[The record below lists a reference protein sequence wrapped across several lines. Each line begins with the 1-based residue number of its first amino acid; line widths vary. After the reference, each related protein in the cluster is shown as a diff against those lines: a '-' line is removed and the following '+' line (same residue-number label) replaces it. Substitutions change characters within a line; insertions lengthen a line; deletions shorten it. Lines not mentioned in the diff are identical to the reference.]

1 MTTTPTIIE
10 VSEDNLI
17 EAEFMSAGFVDPE
30 IKNRV
35 YINTVGVDTFIS
47 YLSANGIITDNL
59 KNIHSIKK
67 VSQYSNIADI
77 LLPNV
82 HLDVRVVFDE
92 NAIFVPKSH
101 FVTNLIPDAYV
112 VLKYNKYLK
121 SMDYLGY
128 FEPKVIDK
136 EKQNDEYYFVTPD
149 QLESPESVIDF
160 VRNFEKDAYTPL
172 TDDEILKGR
181 ELAVKVSD
189 HDFTKE
195 EYKEFLQMLLRSE
208 VLRDAILEF
217 DNFETLASNVVASM
231 DMSEVKFAEDAPKLV
246 DNIDDLLTSFETP
259 EDNSEQEEELLK
271 MLEQEEETKDLQDGD
286 ITIEEFLEPSDEL
299 SQPSEDLIEPS
310 EDLSVPELE
319 NETEDFDDIDSEGS
333 INIDD
338 LEEFGEMD
346 LSEDNLSVEL
356 KEEDITLEED
366 KYFSDEDA
374 NGDSMLDDILDAG
387 IKIGGAVLGGAAL
400 VAGTKAIAAGAAS
413 SQAIE
418 LAGVAGEA
426 VKDVAEGVASGVANV
441 AGAVSDAV
449 TGLGGTEK
457 ADSVKEAEDTISK
470 AADTSDNAEDL
481 TDFGNGDDLLSETE
495 EPEEKAVV
503 DTEEDFADLDEGED
517 LLSEPEEPEENAHY
531 AMTVSDFEDN
541 DSASEDNIDTMKN
554 DDDFETFDELDIT
567 TDDFEADD
575 MGFDFGDVGESIDEN
590 ISDFDGDITDVP
602 VEDSQS
608 ETDNISDSSD
618 DITDFDTVTEE
629 ETAVPDDD
637 IFEEEINNT
646 GETEFAE
653 DEPIVA
659 EGSEAPVEEELEDE
673 SLHDEDITDMDMDS
687 SNIENSEIEEAVISD
702 SYTDEADTGLIE
714 LTEAPEIAET
724 EIETTEQQ
732 TDVEMIDFNTES
744 SNISTENIPEEI
756 PEDELVDLSGFNGQ
770 EIQDDVTSAE
780 GSVAESPTEM
790 ISFSDVS
797 VAPDEEHDSSEG
809 ENYELINFDKNNINS
824 DNEEVNFE
832 LADDFSIV
840 TDMPEFADFSNQEIG
855 FAPNEII
862 ITDEFLNN
870 SVVTENSVVISN
882 KTIKAGEIHIDINNK
897 AQEDFTLENDHIDN
911 LYNPS
916 EEITEDAG
924 LNNSVRIAN
933 QEQKPKGIP
942 LSVGL
947 GGIALIVAIAGI
959 ILFAM
964 TKNQNPNPQVA
975 GPITGEPI
983 PQDNNMENQN
993 PEQGMNNDNLVMNDN
1008 PNPIPSAP
1016 EPNAGS
1022 QVAQQPQPQIQTK
1035 QIPATSYLSIKK
1047 LTWEVP
1053 DYVSFDPNFRQYFQ
1067 SAGKSVRSALSS
1079 DLLLA
1084 TDYTYSNPIKVAVV
1098 FDKTGMFK
1106 QSRMVSSSGSTQV
1119 DKIVLQSLNQT
1130 LKVLKAPK
1138 SLRDDDSTTVILK
1151 IYL

>member
-1 MTTTPTIIE
+1 MTMTPTIIE
-10 VSEDNLI
+10 VSEENLI

-35 YINTVGVDTFIS
+35 YINTVGADTFIS

-136 EKQNDEYYFVTPD
+136 EKQNNEYYFVTPD

-172 TDDEILKGR
+172 SEDEILKGR

-208 VLRDAILEF
+208 VLRDAVLEF

-271 MLEQEEETKDLQDGD
+271 MLEQEEETQDLQDGD

-310 EDLSVPELE
+310 EDLSVSELE
-319 NETEDFDDIDSEGS
+319 NETEDFDDIDSEGN

-356 KEEDITLEED
+356 KEENITLEED

-374 NGDSMLDDILDAG
+374 NGDSMLDDMLDAG

-426 VKDVAEGVASGVANV
+426 VKGVAEGVASGVANV
-441 AGAVSDAV
+441 AGAVSDVV

-457 ADSVKEAEDTISK
+457 ADSVKETENTISK
-470 AADTSDNAEDL
+470 AADTDAAEDL
-481 TDFGNGDDLLSETE
+481 TDFDNGDDLLSEPK
-495 EPEEKAVV
+495 EPEGKAVV
-503 DTEEDFADLDEGED
+503 DTEEDFGGLDEGED
-517 LLSEPEEPEENAHY
+517 LLSEPEVPEEKADDE
-531 AMTVSDFEDN
+531 MTVSDFEDN

-567 TDDFEADD
+567 TDDFETDD

-608 ETDNISDSSD
+608 EADNISDSLD
-618 DITDFDTVTEE
+618 NITDFDNVTEE
-629 ETAVPDDD
+629 ETAVQEDD

-646 GETEFAE
+646 GESEFAE
-653 DEPIVA
+653 EEPIVA
-659 EGSEAPVEEELEDE
+659 GESEAPVEEELEDI
-673 SLHDEDITDMDMDS
+673 SLQDEDITDMDMDS
-687 SNIENSEIEEAVISD
+687 SDIENSEADESVISD

-714 LTEAPEIAET
+714 LTEAPEISET
-724 EIETTEQQ
+724 EIETSEQPA
-732 TDVEMIDFNTES
+732 DVEMIDFNTEN
-744 SNISTENIPEEI
+744 SNISPENIPEEI
-756 PEDELVDLSGFNGQ
+756 QDEELVDLSGYRVEEPDN
-770 EIQDDVTSAE
+770 DVTSDDA
-780 GSVAESPTEM
+780 VAESPTEM

-797 VAPDEEHDSSEG
+797 VAPDEEHDLSEG
-809 ENYELINFDKNNINS
+809 ENYELINFDKNNIDS

-882 KTIKAGEIHIDINNK
+882 KEIKAGEIHIDINNK

-916 EEITEDAG
+916 EEITDDAG

-983 PQDNNMENQN
+983 PQDNNIGNQN

-1022 QVAQQPQPQIQTK
+1022 QGAQQPQPQIQTK

-1138 SLRDDDSTTVILK
+1138 SLRNDDSTTVILK